1 MKRTIATVLLVAAV
15 LGAVVFAVLNRNK
28 KPYESVA
35 IATAETGERYEIE
48 TSSQK
53 TYKPDDRYKA
63 GPRTTEA
70 ASYGDSKVADL
81 CELMKNIT
89 GTWVRPSFAKVEDF
103 FGDGFYNSYM
113 GYEISYQD
121 YKQGEKIYNYYNYLQ
136 ASLEDLSF
144 NRFIFTANEEY
155 GNLYKVECINSNSK
169 HDNSLKP
176 SPFSKEEMM
185 DYYSRLEKELT
196 KVFGNPTS
204 SEPVNKEKGGP
215 AFSEYKVNEECT
227 FRVELRHSAGS
238 QYVSLSCINNVE
250 RKHFLIHD
258 DSDLPDEDFEK
269 DNYYKP
275 AGEGDIVTD
284 KETGYQYVKNQL
296 LVSFKLGT
304 PNDME
309 KMNEICKEIGAKV
322 VGYLKTTSDF
332 QIEFDRD
339 LTCKELIKI
348 GKELEEKYYFISSA
362 HLNYAAEGDYLD

>member
-1 MKRTIATVLLVAAV
+1 MKRTAAV
-15 LGAVVFAVLNRNK
+15 VILLAVVFGAIVFSIAKRPHKEPVLAV
-28 KPYESVA
+28 V
-35 IATAETGERYEIE
+35 ATAETGPATSE
-48 TSSQK
+48 T
-53 TYKPDDRYKA
+53 TEKPDDRYKA
-63 GPRTTEA
+63 GPRATEA
-70 ASYGDSKVADL
+70 ANYGDSKVADL
-81 CELMKNIT
+81 CELLKNIT
-89 GTWVRPSFAKVEDF
+89 GTRVRPSFAKVEDF

-144 NRFIFTANEEY
+144 NKFIFTANEEY
-155 GNLYKVECINSNSK
+155 GNLYKVECVNSNSK

-176 SPFSKEEMM
+176 SPFSKDEMT

-204 SEPVNKEKGGP
+204 SEPLNKEKGGP

-238 QYVSLSCINNVE
+238 QYVSLICLNSVE
-250 RKHFLIHD
+250 RKHFLIND
-258 DSDLPDEDFEK
+258 DNDLPDEDFDKE
-269 DNYYKP
+269 NYYKP

-284 KETGYQYVKNQL
+284 KETGYTYIKNQL

-309 KMNEICKEIGAKV
+309 KMNEICKELGAKV
-322 VGYLKTTSDF
+322 VGYIKYTSDF
-332 QIEFDRD
+332 QIEFDHD
-339 LTCKELIKI
+339 VSCKELLKI
-348 GKELEEKYYFISSA
+348 AEELKQKYYFVSSVT
-362 HLNYAAEGDYLD
+362 LNVAIKEDIDD

>member
-1 MKRTIATVLLVAAV
+1 MKRTVATVLLMAAV

-28 KPYESVA
+28 KPYEPVA
-35 IATAETGERYEIE
+35 IATAETGPATSE
-48 TSSQK
+48 T
-53 TYKPDDRYKA
+53 TEKPDDHYKA
-63 GPRTTEA
+63 GPRATEA
-70 ASYGDSKVADL
+70 ANYGDSKVADL
-81 CELMKNIT
+81 CELMKSIT
-89 GTWVRPSFAKVEDF
+89 GTRVVPSFAKVEDF
-103 FGDGFYNSYM
+103 FGDGFYKSYM

-169 HDNSLKP
+169 TDNSLKP

-196 KVFGNPTS
+196 KVFGNPAS
-204 SEPVNKEKGGP
+204 SEPLNKEKGGM

-238 QYVSLSCINNVE
+238 QYVSLICLNSVE
-250 RKHFLIHD
+250 RKHFLIND

-284 KETGYQYVKNQL
+284 KETGFVYVKNQL
-296 LVSFKLGT
+296 LVRFKLGT

-309 KMNEICKEIGAKV
+309 KMNGICKEIGAKV

-339 LTCKELIKI
+339 LTCEELLKI
-348 GKELEEKYYFISSA
+348 ANELEDKYYFISSA
-362 HLNYAAEGDYLD
+362 HLNYVVEKNELD

>member
-1 MKRTIATVLLVAAV
+1 MKRTLATVLLVAVV
-15 LGAVVFAVLNRNK
+15 LGAVVFAVLNRHK
-28 KPYESVA
+28 KAYEPVA

-48 TSSQK
+48 TASPK

-103 FGDGFYNSYM
+103 FGTGFYHSYM
-113 GYEISYQD
+113 ALSVSSEE
-121 YKQGEKIYNYYNYLQ
+121 YKGEQIFTYYNYMKG
-136 ASLEDLSF
+136 AAEDLVF

-155 GNLYKVECINSNSK
+155 GNLYKVECVNSNSK
-169 HDNSLKP
+169 TDNSLKP

-185 DYYSRLEKELT
+185 DYYSLLEKELT
-196 KVFGNPTS
+196 KTFGNPTS
-204 SEPVNKEKGGP
+204 SRPMDKEKGGM

-227 FRVELRHSAGS
+227 FRVDFRYSAGS
-238 QYVSLSCINNVE
+238 EYVSLSCINNAE

-269 DNYYKP
+269 ENYFKP
-275 AGEGDIVTD
+275 AGAGDIVTD
-284 KETGYQYVKNQL
+284 KETGFVYVKNQL

-309 KMNEICKEIGAKV
+309 KMNGICKEIGAKV

-339 LTCKELIKI
+339 LTCEELLKI
-348 GKELEEKYYFISSA
+348 AKELEEKYYFISSA